1 MSIANLNITSW
12 YTMQKGNIRIAIDKG
27 GTFTDCVGNI
37 GTGKQEHDTVIKLL
51 SVDPKNYPD
60 APLEGIRRLLEVLE
74 HKTIPRG
81 IPLDISNVRSLR
93 MGTTLATNCALE
105 RNGERCA
112 FITTKGFK
120 DSLLIGD
127 QTRPDIFNLNI
138 KKVVPLYD
146 TVVEIDERVTLEDFS
161 EDPYFTKSSP
171 NEQEGILE
179 GNSGEMVRVI
189 KKPDESSVR
198 SILKVLYASG
208 IKSIAI
214 AFLHSYTFPDHER
227 IVGNIAREIGFSH
240 VSLSSEVSPMIKFL
254 PRAHSSVADAY
265 LTPVIKKYL
274 NSISAGLS
282 HAEDT
287 HIQFMQSDG
296 GLVDGGKFSGLKSI
310 LSGPAGG
317 VIGYSSTCYD
327 KNNNIP
333 LIGFDIGGT
342 STDVSRYGD
351 GRLEHVFETVTAG
364 IIIQSPQLDIHTV
377 AAGGSSILSWKNG
390 LFRVGPDSAAADPG
404 PAAYRKGGPLT
415 ITDANL
421 FLGRL
426 VPEFFPKIFGPNED
440 ESLDLET
447 TTLKFRELTDVIN
460 KDLNS
465 NLTMEEVAYG
475 FIKVANECM
484 ARPVRAITEAKGHVV
499 SQHRLVSFGGA
510 GGQHAIAVAD
520 SLGID
525 TVLIHRYSS
534 ILSAYGI
541 FLADVIEEN
550 QEPCSFILGEPETI
564 LKVKKRFLELSKN
577 SIKNLLSQSFSRED
591 IVLERYLNV
600 RYEGTE
606 TSLMILQK
614 YDDQWNFREWFSEAH
629 KKEFGFSFDD
639 KRIIIDDIR
648 IRAIG
653 KSGVR
658 KEKTVDE
665 QLIEISHFK
674 KADVSKDASFTQK
687 AYFDNKWVDTAVF
700 KIDDLPA
707 GTIIE
712 GPAILADGTQTN
724 IILPNS
730 QATILNSHI
739 FIKINQKAAKTLS
752 KSGYEL
758 DIDPILL
765 SIFSHRFMDIALQ
778 MGTQLR
784 KTSVSTNVKERLD
797 FSCALFDSKGNL
809 VANAPHV
816 PVHLGSMS
824 TCISAQAKLWEGKL
838 KPGDVLITNHPDI
851 GGTHLPDIT
860 VITPSFSSTG
870 ELIFYVASRAHHAD
884 IGGILPGSVPP
895 NSKEL
900 YEEGTA
906 IYSELVVK
914 EGIFQEELIYKLF
927 VEDPGK
933 YPGCSG
939 SRRFSDNIS
948 DLKAQVA
955 ANTKGIQLIGS
966 LTKEYD
972 LATILKYMAAIQT
985 NASESIKKML
995 AKMVE
1000 HFGTTKF
1007 SGEDRLDD
1015 GSLIKLQ
1022 AIIRPEKEEYIFNFD
1037 GTSPQVYGN
1046 LNAPEAITN
1055 SAILY
1060 CLRCLVGED
1069 IPLNQGCLKPLTIK
1083 IPAGSLLSPR
1093 SGAAVVGGNVLTS
1106 QRVTDV
1112 ILKTFNVMA
1121 DSQGDCNNFTFGTG
1135 GNSGNKTDKQIKGF
1149 GYYETICGGSG
1160 AGADSWRGSGWNGS
1174 DAVHTNMTNT
1184 RMTDTEVFERR
1195 YPVLLKEFS
1204 IRRGSGGKGKY
1215 TGGNG
1220 VVRDVQFRK
1229 AVTASIL
1236 SERRVIGPHGIK
1248 GGQDGSRG
1256 ENLWVRH
1263 STGALINVGG
1273 KNTIY
1278 AQPGDRFIIKTPGGG
1293 GFGQYKD

>member
-1 MSIANLNITSW
+1 MS
-12 YTMQKGNIRIAIDKG
+12 KGNIRIAIDKG

-37 GTGKQEHDTVIKLL
+37 GTGKQEHDIVIKLL
-51 SVDPKNYPD
+51 SVDPKNYAD
-60 APLEGIRRLLEVLE
+60 APLEGIRRLLQLLE
-74 HKTIPRG
+74 NKTIPRG
-81 IPLDISNVRSLR
+81 IPLNISNVKSLR

-127 QTRPDIFNLNI
+127 QTRPDIFNLHI
-138 KKVVPLYD
+138 KKVAPLYD

-161 EDPYFTKSSP
+161 EDPYFIKSAP

-179 GNSGEMVRVI
+179 GNSGEMIRVI

-198 SILKVLYASG
+198 SILQVLYGSG
-208 IKSIAI
+208 IRSVAV

-227 IVGNIAREIGFSH
+227 VVGNIAKEIGFSH
-240 VSLSSEVSPMIKFL
+240 VSLSSEVSPMIKYL

-274 NSISAGLS
+274 DSISAGLS
-282 HAEDT
+282 HAKGT

-327 KNNNIP
+327 KKNNIP
-333 LIGFDIGGT
+333 LIGFDMGGT

-351 GRLEHVFETVTAG
+351 GRLEHVFETITAG

-377 AAGGSSILSWKNG
+377 AAGGSSVLSWKNG
-390 LFRVGPDSAAADPG
+390 LFKVGPDSAAADPG

-426 VPEFFPKIFGPNED
+426 VPEFFPKIFGPSED

-447 TTLKFRELTDVIN
+447 TTLKFKELTDVIN
-460 KDLNS
+460 RDLNS
-465 NLTMEEVAYG
+465 NFTMEEVAYG
-475 FIKVANECM
+475 FIEVANECM
-484 ARPVRAITEAKGHVV
+484 ARPVRAITEAKGYVV

-550 QEPCSFILGEPETI
+550 QEPCSFILIEPETI
-564 LKVKKRFLELSKN
+564 SKVKERFLALSDN

-591 IVLERYLNV
+591 IVLRKYLNL

-614 YDDQWNFREWFSEAH
+614 VDDDWNFVKWFSEAH
-629 KKEFGFSFDD
+629 KREFGFSFDD

-665 QLIEISHFK
+665 QLREISHFK
-674 KADVSKDASFTQK
+674 NADVLKDASLIQK
-687 AYFDNKWVDTAVF
+687 TYFYDKWVDTAVF
-700 KIDDLPA
+700 KIDDVSA

-724 IILPNS
+724 VILPNC
-730 QATILNSHI
+730 QAIVLKSHI
-739 FIKINQKAAKTLS
+739 FIKIDKKPVKTLS
-752 KSGYEL
+752 KREYDL
-758 DIDPILL
+758 HIDPILL

-797 FSCALFDSKGNL
+797 FSCALFDPEGNL

-824 TCISAQAKLWEGKL
+824 TCIAAQAKLWKGKL

-860 VITPSFSSTG
+860 VITPSFSPTG
-870 ELIFYVASRAHHAD
+870 QLIFYVASRAHHAD

-906 IYSELVVK
+906 IYSEFVVK
-914 EGIFQEELIYKLF
+914 EGVFQEELIYKRF
-927 VEDPGK
+927 VEDPAK
-933 YPGCSG
+933 YPGCTG

-966 LTKEYD
+966 LTEEYN
-972 LATILKYMAAIQT
+972 LSTILKYMTAIQA

-995 AKMVE
+995 AKMVD
-1000 HFGTTKF
+1000 HLGTTKF

-1022 AIIRPEKEEYIFNFD
+1022 VDINPEKEEYVFDFD
-1037 GTSPQVYGN
+1037 GTSSQVYGN

-1112 ILKTFNVMA
+1112 ILKTFKVMA

-1135 GNSGNKTDKQIKGF
+1135 GKIDDKTGEKIKGF

-1160 AGADSWRGSGWNGS
+1160 AGADSWRGCGWNGS

-1184 RMTDTEVFERR
+1184 RMTDSEVFERR

-1204 IRRGSGGKGKY
+1204 IRNDSGGKGKY

-1220 VVRDVQFRK
+1220 VTRDVHFRK
-1229 AVTASIL
+1229 AVTVSIL
-1236 SERRVIGPHGIK
+1236 SERRVIAPHGIK
-1248 GGQDGSRG
+1248 GGEDGSRG

-1273 KNTIY
+1273 KNTIF

-1293 GFGQYKD
+1293 GYSEYKD

>member
-1 MSIANLNITSW
+1 
-12 YTMQKGNIRIAIDKG
+12 
-27 GTFTDCVGNI
+27 
-37 GTGKQEHDTVIKLL
+37 
-51 SVDPKNYPD
+51 
-60 APLEGIRRLLEVLE
+60 
-74 HKTIPRG
+74 
-81 IPLDISNVRSLR
+81 
-93 MGTTLATNCALE
+93 
-105 RNGERCA
+105 
-112 FITTKGFK
+112 
-120 DSLLIGD
+120 
-127 QTRPDIFNLNI
+127 
-138 KKVVPLYD
+138 
-146 TVVEIDERVTLEDFS
+146 
-161 EDPYFTKSSP
+161 
-171 NEQEGILE
+171 
-179 GNSGEMVRVI
+179 
-189 KKPDESSVR
+189 
-198 SILKVLYASG
+198 
-208 IKSIAI
+208 
-214 AFLHSYTFPDHER
+214 
-227 IVGNIAREIGFSH
+227 
-240 VSLSSEVSPMIKFL
+240 
-254 PRAHSSVADAY
+254 
-265 LTPVIKKYL
+265 
-274 NSISAGLS
+274 
-282 HAEDT
+282 
-287 HIQFMQSDG
+287 
-296 GLVDGGKFSGLKSI
+296 
-310 LSGPAGG
+310 
-317 VIGYSSTCYD
+317 
-327 KNNNIP
+327 
-333 LIGFDIGGT
+333 
-342 STDVSRYGD
+342 
-351 GRLEHVFETVTAG
+351 
-364 IIIQSPQLDIHTV
+364 
-377 AAGGSSILSWKNG
+377 
-390 LFRVGPDSAAADPG
+390 
-404 PAAYRKGGPLT
+404 
-415 ITDANL
+415 
-421 FLGRL
+421 
-426 VPEFFPKIFGPNED
+426 
-440 ESLDLET
+440 
-447 TTLKFRELTDVIN
+447 
-460 KDLNS
+460 
-465 NLTMEEVAYG
+465 
-475 FIKVANECM
+475 
-484 ARPVRAITEAKGHVV
+484 
-499 SQHRLVSFGGA
+499 
-510 GGQHAIAVAD
+510 
-520 SLGID
+520 
-525 TVLIHRYSS
+525 
-534 ILSAYGI
+534 
-541 FLADVIEEN
+541 
-550 QEPCSFILGEPETI
+550 
-564 LKVKKRFLELSKN
+564 
-577 SIKNLLSQSFSRED
+577 
-591 IVLERYLNV
+591 
-600 RYEGTE
+600 
-606 TSLMILQK
+606 
-614 YDDQWNFREWFSEAH
+614 
-629 KKEFGFSFDD
+629 
-639 KRIIIDDIR
+639 
-648 IRAIG
+648 
-653 KSGVR
+653 
-658 KEKTVDE
+658 
-665 QLIEISHFK
+665 
-674 KADVSKDASFTQK
+674 
-687 AYFDNKWVDTAVF
+687 
-700 KIDDLPA
+700 
-707 GTIIE
+707 
-712 GPAILADGTQTN
+712 
-724 IILPNS
+724 
-730 QATILNSHI
+730 
-739 FIKINQKAAKTLS
+739 
-752 KSGYEL
+752 
-758 DIDPILL
+758 
-765 SIFSHRFMDIALQ
+765 

-1022 AIIRPEKEEYIFNFD
+1022 VIIRPEKEEYIFNFD

-1293 GFGQYKD
+1293 GFGQYKEVLLEKLLRKARY

>member
-1 MSIANLNITSW
+1 ML
-12 YTMQKGNIRIAIDKG
+12 KGNIRIAIDKG
-27 GTFTDCVGNI
+27 GTFTDCIGNP
-37 GTGKQEHDTVIKLL
+37 GTGKKEHDTVIKLL

-60 APLEGIRRLLEVLE
+60 APLEGIRRLLEVFE
-74 HKTIPRG
+74 HKKIPRG
-81 IPLDISNVRSLR
+81 IPLDISNVKSLR

-138 KKVVPLYD
+138 KKVSPLYD

-161 EDPYFTKSSP
+161 EDPYFIKSTHDDKK
-171 NEQEGILE
+171 GILE
-179 GNSGEMVRVI
+179 GNSGEMVRII

-198 SILKVLYASG
+198 SILQVLYSSG
-208 IKSIAI
+208 IRSIAV

-227 IVGNIAREIGFSH
+227 IVGSIAKEIGFSH
-240 VSLSSEVSPMIKFL
+240 VSLSSEVSPMIKLL
-254 PRAHSSVADAY
+254 PRAHSAVADAY

-274 NSISAGLS
+274 SSISAGLR
-282 HAEDT
+282 HAENA

-296 GLVDGGKFSGLKSI
+296 GLVDGERFSGLKSI

-317 VIGYSSTCYD
+317 VIGYSSTCFD
-327 KNNNIP
+327 KKSNIP
-333 LIGFDIGGT
+333 LIGFDMGGT
-342 STDVSRYGD
+342 STDVSRYGE
-351 GRLEHVFETVTAG
+351 GRLEHVFETTTAG

-390 LFRVGPDSAAADPG
+390 LFKVGPDSAAADPG

-426 VPEFFPKIFGPNED
+426 VPKFFPKIFGPNED

-447 TTLKFRELTDVIN
+447 TTLKFRELTDIIN

-465 NLTMEEVAYG
+465 NLTLEEVAYG

-510 GGQHAIAVAD
+510 GGQHAIAVAN
-520 SLGID
+520 SLGINN
-525 TVLIHRYSS
+525 VLIHRYSS

-550 QEPCSFILGEPETI
+550 QEPCSFIMSGSETI
-564 LKVKKRFLELSKN
+564 SKVKERFLALSEN
-577 SIKNLLSQSFSRED
+577 SIKNLLSQSFSREHI
-591 IVLERYLNV
+591 IVERYLNL

-614 YDDQWNFREWFSEAH
+614 DKDDWNFAKWFSEDH
-629 KKEFGFSFDD
+629 KREFGFSFDD
-639 KRIIIDDIR
+639 KQIIIDDIR

-653 KSGVR
+653 KSDVR
-658 KEKTVDE
+658 NEKT
-665 QLIEISHFK
+665 IEDQMMEVPRFK
-674 KADVSKDASFTQK
+674 KADVSKDSSFSQK
-687 AYFDNKWVDTAVF
+687 AYFGHKWVDTAVF
-700 KIDDLPA
+700 KIDDIPI

-724 IILPNS
+724 IILPDS
-730 QATILNSHI
+730 QALILKSHI
-739 FIKINQKAAKTLS
+739 FIETVNKPTKKLS
-752 KSGYEL
+752 VNKSHSQ
-758 DIDPILL
+758 IDPILL

-797 FSCALFDSKGNL
+797 FSCALFDPKGNL

-824 TCISAQAKLWEGKL
+824 TCIAAQAKLWKGKL
-838 KPGDVLITNHPDI
+838 KSGDVLITNHPDI

-860 VITPSFSSTG
+860 IITPSFSSTG

-906 IYSELVVK
+906 IYSEFVVK
-914 EGIFQEELIYKLF
+914 EGVFQEELMHKLF
-927 VEDPGK
+927 VEDPSK
-933 YPGCSG
+933 YPDCSG

-972 LATILKYMAAIQT
+972 LPTILKYMTAIQE

-1022 AIIRPEKEEYIFNFD
+1022 VDIDPGNEKYVFDFD

-1055 SAILY
+1055 SAVLY

-1083 IPAGSLLSPR
+1083 IPAGSILSPR

-1112 ILKTFNVMA
+1112 ILKTFKVMA

-1135 GNSGNKTDKQIKGF
+1135 GGSDSKTGELIKGF

-1184 RMTDTEVFERR
+1184 RMTDSEVFERR
-1195 YPVLLKEFS
+1195 YPVLLREFS
-1204 IRRGSGGKGKY
+1204 IRRDSGGKGKY

-1220 VVRDVQFRK
+1220 VIRDVQFRK

-1236 SERRVIGPHGIK
+1236 SERRVIAPHGIN
-1248 GGQDGSRG
+1248 GGKDGSRG
-1256 ENLWVRH
+1256 ENLWVRN

-1293 GFGQYKD
+1293 GFEEYRNQLL